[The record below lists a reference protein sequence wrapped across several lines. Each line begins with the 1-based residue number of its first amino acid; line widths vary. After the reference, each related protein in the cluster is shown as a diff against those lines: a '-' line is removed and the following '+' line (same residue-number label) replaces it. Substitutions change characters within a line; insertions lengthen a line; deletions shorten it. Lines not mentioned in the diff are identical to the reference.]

1 MRFQLKHQNKVT
13 IDQIRRQ
20 QSMYTSRRDYVNK
33 RQGIPKGQSKK
44 DNAEKLEAYGTQDE
58 DKQDK
63 TTTRYVLDTITP
75 NHHTLD

>member
-20 QSMYTSRRDYVNK
+20 QSMYTSRREYVNK

-44 DNAEKLEAYGTQDE
+44 DDPEKMGTQCTRRRNP
-58 DKQDK
+58 KSK
-63 TTTRYVLDTITP
+63 TQHNMCWTP
-75 NHHTLD
+75 PVKTSK